1 MGLIFIPK
9 LTTKHLYFLFFSIS
23 SFLRDYTYLIDIEIL
38 GKIKDIEKNQTYIAK
53 RHFDIITNVL
63 SDCLQGIIVLFSKI
77 KNRKSS
83 QEENQKVNPSH
94 ERLYDIFKKSNSSFY
109 SFFKIMTQIS
119 GLDFFCQLLFLIFAI
134 LFNNDGVIE
143 RKNYNFLLIID
154 ILSRFL
160 FCRVILDTYFYKHHI
175 VSMIINFIVFLIL
188 GSFDI
193 YSIFFQ
199 KGKDFKEVIFF
210 FSFLI
215 IMTIAYSLE
224 DVLNKIAL
232 SRESLTPYSLLFY
245 KGLMQIP
252 FVIITSICLMFID
265 DYKPFTILSDM
276 DKHLLIRRGLFVIF
290 NIFRSI
296 FLVKVIDKFSSQH
309 LSILKVLE
317 SLFMF
322 VYFLLNGDYEGN
334 LLLIFV
340 ILISFLILTFTSLVY
355 NEILVINLWGLQDY
369 TQHGLDIQAEKDL
382 RDAVTEISELSSD
395 VSEVSNSKSES
406 FIIKN
411 VSYAD

>member
-38 GKIKDIEKNQTYIAK
+38 GNINDEKPITK

-77 KNRKSS
+77 NNRKSS
-83 QEENQKVNPSH
+83 QEINQKVNPSH
-94 ERLYDIFKKSNSSFY
+94 ERLYDIYKKSNSTFY
-109 SFFKIMTQIS
+109 SFFKIMIQIS
-119 GLDFFCQLLFLIFAI
+119 GLDFFCQLLFLIFAL
-134 LFNNDGVIE
+134 LFNTDGVIE

-175 VSMIINFIVFLIL
+175 VSMIINIFVFLIL

-199 KGKDFKEVIFF
+199 NEKGFKEIIFF
-210 FSFLI
+210 FIFLI

-252 FVIITSICLMFID
+252 FVIITSICLMFVD
-265 DYKPFTILSDM
+265 NYKPFTILSDL

-317 SLFMF
+317 SLYMF
-322 VYFLLNGDYEGN
+322 VYFLINNAYKGN

-382 RDAVTEISELSSD
+382 RDAVTEISELSSN
-395 VSEVSNSKSES
+395 VSDISNSKSES

>member
-1 MGLIFIPK
+1 
-9 LTTKHLYFLFFSIS
+9 
-23 SFLRDYTYLIDIEIL
+23 
-38 GKIKDIEKNQTYIAK
+38 
-53 RHFDIITNVL
+53 
-63 SDCLQGIIVLFSKI
+63 
-77 KNRKSS
+77 
-83 QEENQKVNPSH
+83 
-94 ERLYDIFKKSNSSFY
+94 
-109 SFFKIMTQIS
+109 
-119 GLDFFCQLLFLIFAI
+119 
-134 LFNNDGVIE
+134 
-143 RKNYNFLLIID
+143 
-154 ILSRFL
+154 
-160 FCRVILDTYFYKHHI
+160 
-175 VSMIINFIVFLIL
+175 MIINFIVFLIL

-322 VYFLLNGDYEGN
+322 VYFLLNGDYDGN
-334 LLLIFV
+334 LLLILV

>member
-1 MGLIFIPK
+1 MI
-9 LTTKHLYFLFFSIS
+9 
-23 SFLRDYTYLIDIEIL
+23 
-38 GKIKDIEKNQTYIAK
+38 
-53 RHFDIITNVL
+53 
-63 SDCLQGIIVLFSKI
+63 
-77 KNRKSS
+77 
-83 QEENQKVNPSH
+83 
-94 ERLYDIFKKSNSSFY
+94 
-109 SFFKIMTQIS
+109 QIS
-119 GLDFFCQLLFLIFAI
+119 GLDFFCQLLFLIFAL
-134 LFNNDGVIE
+134 LFNTDGVIE

-175 VSMIINFIVFLIL
+175 VSMIINIFVFLIL

-199 KGKDFKEVIFF
+199 NEKGIKEIIFF
-210 FSFLI
+210 FIFLI
-215 IMTIAYSLE
+215 IMTIAYFLE

-252 FVIITSICLMFID
+252 FVIVTSICLMFVD
-265 DYKPFTILSDM
+265 NYKPFTILSDL

-317 SLFMF
+317 SLCMF
-322 VYFLLNGDYEGN
+322 VYFLINNAYKGN

-382 RDAVTEISELSSD
+382 RDAVTEISELSSN
-395 VSEVSNSKSES
+395 VSDISNSKSES

>member
-1 MGLIFIPK
+1 
-9 LTTKHLYFLFFSIS
+9 
-23 SFLRDYTYLIDIEIL
+23 
-38 GKIKDIEKNQTYIAK
+38 
-53 RHFDIITNVL
+53 
-63 SDCLQGIIVLFSKI
+63 
-77 KNRKSS
+77 
-83 QEENQKVNPSH
+83 
-94 ERLYDIFKKSNSSFY
+94 
-109 SFFKIMTQIS
+109 MTQIS
-119 GLDFFCQLLFLIFAI
+119 GLDFFCQLLFLIFVI
-134 LFNNDGVIE
+134 LFNTDGVIE

-296 FLVKVIDKFSSQH
+296 F
-309 LSILKVLE
+309 
-317 SLFMF
+317 
-322 VYFLLNGDYEGN
+322 
-334 LLLIFV
+334 
-340 ILISFLILTFTSLVY
+340 
-355 NEILVINLWGLQDY
+355 
-369 TQHGLDIQAEKDL
+369 
-382 RDAVTEISELSSD
+382 
-395 VSEVSNSKSES
+395 
-406 FIIKN
+406 
-411 VSYAD
+411 

>member
-38 GKIKDIEKNQTYIAK
+38 GDITNKEKKEPYIAK

-334 LLLIFV
+334 LLLILV